1 MEIYIKILNIL
12 IILIAIILTIKN
24 NKMID
29 DIIKRYQTIFKEHRK
44 MTLKLMMKISKIN
57 LIIYDDISD
66 EEKIKK
72 IEKVI
77 HSNDNADN
85 LKINI

>member
-1 MEIYIKILNIL
+1 MEMYIKILNIL

-24 NKMID
+24 NKMTD

-77 HSNDNADN
+77 HQTTT
-85 LKINI
+85 